1 MQRSTLR
8 GGAEG
13 GEEVFVG
20 FEREMKLKLKLKKL
34 DCKLGFLLGRRW
46 AMAFNQ
52 LFGGFTD

>member
-13 GEEVFVG
+13 GEGVFVG